1 MVRKLLRVFL
11 KRLPREGFW
20 HTFFEFGQWVWDHPL
35 ATACCSG
42 VATMIWDWAGWDA
55 VERVVAGLAV
65 GLLIYGILRLV
76 PPPIGGDGRVAM
88 RRIKKTSLWRAEQ
101 IFNCFMRQDTRQ
113 FTDWAM
119 YAFYSRLDPDRQVRF
134 LEQNPGFKPYDTWQE
149 ISMKKLVELDNRE
162 RNS

>member
-88 RRIKKTSLWRAEQ
+88 RRIRKTSLWRAEQ
-101 IFNCFMRQDTRQ
+101 IFN
-113 FTDWAM
+113 
-119 YAFYSRLDPDRQVRF
+119 RF
-134 LEQNPGFKPYDTWQE
+134 RGW
-149 ISMKKLVELDNRE
+149 VNRCV
-162 RNS
+162 NGSGCDLPLIG

>member
-65 GLLIYGILRLV
+65 GLLHLWHIEVSAAAYRW
-76 PPPIGGDGRVAM
+76 
-88 RRIKKTSLWRAEQ
+88 RRARGHEKNQENEPMACRANLQ
-101 IFNCFMRQDTRQ
+101 PLH
-113 FTDWAM
+113 A
-119 YAFYSRLDPDRQVRF
+119 A
-134 LEQNPGFKPYDTWQE
+134 GH
-149 ISMKKLVELDNRE
+149 
-162 RNS
+162 